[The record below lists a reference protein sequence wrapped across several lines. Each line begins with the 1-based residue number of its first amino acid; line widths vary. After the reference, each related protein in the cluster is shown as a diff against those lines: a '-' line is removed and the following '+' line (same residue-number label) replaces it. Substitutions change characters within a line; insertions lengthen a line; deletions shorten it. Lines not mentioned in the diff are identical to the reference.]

1 MRPRPLAT
9 AWLALTLSVA
19 PLVAQSP
26 GATSPPPEAPTV
38 ALPPELDRVLRDYE
52 RLWRAGDTAAL
63 AELFSEDGWV
73 FASGRPPAQGREAIR
88 ATYEDMD
95 GGPLR
100 LRALAYGAEGS
111 TGYLLGAYG
120 YGDEVLGGGDT
131 GKFTL
136 TLRRSP
142 DGPWLIA
149 SDMDNLNQPQR
160 CPPASGAS
168 TSPPAGS

>member
-1 MRPRPLAT
+1 MRPTLLAAAFALSLTAGPLSADSPAATPPGRPA
-9 AWLALTLSVA
+9 
-19 PLVAQSP
+19 
-26 GATSPPPEAPTV
+26 EAPTV

-73 FASGRPPAQGREAIR
+73 FASGNPPAQGRAAIR
-88 ATYEDMD
+88 KTYEAMD

-100 LRALAYGAEGS
+100 LRALAYATDGS

-120 YGDEVLGGGDT
+120 YGDEAPGGGDS

-142 DGPWLIA
+142 EGRWLIA

-160 CPPASGAS
+160 CPGAPSPAQPG
-168 TSPPAGS
+168 SP